1 MTLPIT
7 TLEYKDLIAKART
20 LKEQLDNDNLDKYF
34 LKEFIEFTLKTAPKD
49 FDTTKLTKDDIKA
62 LFVKY
67 LEKEFPNKQYQH
79 YWDYRDEL
87 ALKKFL
93 N

>member
-20 LKEQLDNDNLDKYF
+20 LKEQLDNDNLDKSF
-34 LKEFIEFTLKTAPKD
+34 LKEFIEFTLKTAPED
-49 FDTTKLTKDDIKA
+49 FNTTKLTKDDIKT

-67 LEKEFPNKQYQH
+67 LEKEIPNKQ
-79 YWDYRDEL
+79 
-87 ALKKFL
+87 
-93 N
+93 